1 MQFKSQLVEGNIVE
15 ILAYYSFSRIE
26 TLKSE
31 TFFTYLNLMLDGVT
45 VQQTKFCTT
54 VESTLSLYFFSIC
67 QHEGR

>member
-31 TFFTYLNLMLDGVT
+31 TLFTYLNLNARWGHST
-45 VQQTKFCTT
+45 VN
-54 VESTLSLYFFSIC
+54 
-67 QHEGR
+67 